1 MQRTVALTGISGFIG
16 QAIARHLC
24 QAGVKVRG
32 LIRTSKKIAS
42 LEHPDITLINGNLN
56 NRESLSRLVESCS
69 SLINCA
75 GAIRGYKKD
84 DFVPTNVQG
93 VANLIQVCLSQPSP
107 PKFIHLSSLAAREP
121 SLSPYAWSKR
131 EGELVIQQR
140 AQSLPWIIL
149 RPPAVYGPNDEAL
162 LPLFKLARKGIA
174 IQLGTRDAKFSLI
187 HVQDLADVALH
198 CIEDHNTRSTIFEV
212 DDGLSG
218 GYSWESV
225 FRVLNPGMKI
235 HLQISPAL
243 LRLLGKSNEVLSRL
257 FGYAP
262 LFTTGKVAELRHHN
276 WVCDSLPA
284 RQQLDWTPQIHL
296 EEGLRRLFASD
307 NLIVSKMN

>member
-16 QAIARHLC
+16 QAIAHHLC

-42 LEHPDITLINGNLN
+42 LEHPDITLINGNLD
-56 NRESLSRLVESCS
+56 NRESLNRLVEGCS

-84 DFVPTNVQG
+84 DFSPTNIRG
-93 VANLIQVCLSQPSP
+93 VDNLLQVCLSQPLP

-121 SLSPYAWSKR
+121 ALSPYAWSKR
-131 EGELVIQQR
+131 EGELIIQQQ
-140 AQSLPWIIL
+140 AQTLPWIIL

-187 HVQDLADVALH
+187 HVQDLADVTLR
-198 CIEDHNTRSTIFEV
+198 CIESHNTRSKTFDV

-225 FRVLNPGMKI
+225 FRVLNPHMKI
-235 HLQISPAL
+235 HLQISPTL
-243 LRLLGKSNEVLSRL
+243 LWLLGKSNEVFSRL
-257 FGYAP
+257 LRYAP
-262 LFTTGKVAELRHHN
+262 LFTTGKVAELRHHD
-276 WVCDSLPA
+276 WVCDSLDS
-284 RQQLDWTPQIHL
+284 RQQLDWTPQIPL
-296 EEGLRRLFASD
+296 EEGLRRLFTSD

>member
-1 MQRTVALTGISGFIG
+1 MQRIVAITGISGFIG
-16 QAIARHLC
+16 QSIAHYLC

-32 LIRTSKKIAS
+32 LIRTSKKIPS
-42 LEHPDITLINGNLN
+42 LEHPDITLIKGNLD
-56 NRESLSRLVESCS
+56 NRESLHRLVDGCS

-84 DFVPTNVQG
+84 DFLATNVRG
-93 VANLIQVCLSQPSP
+93 VANLLHVCLSQHSP

-121 SLSPYAWSKR
+121 GLSPYAWSKR

-140 AQSLPWIIL
+140 AHSLPWIIL

-162 LPLFKLARKGIA
+162 LSLFTLARKGIA

-187 HVQDLADVALH
+187 HVQDLADVALR
-198 CIEDHNTRSTIFEV
+198 CLDDHNARSTIFEV

-225 FRVLNPGMKI
+225 FRVLNPRMKI
-235 HLQISPAL
+235 HLQIAPTL
-243 LRLLGKSNEVLSRL
+243 LWVLGKSNEVLSRL
-257 FGYAP
+257 FRYAP
-262 LFTTGKVAELRHHN
+262 LFTTGKVAELRHHD
-276 WVCDSLPA
+276 WVCDSLNA
-284 RQQLDWTPQIHL
+284 RQELGWTPQIPL

-307 NLIVSKMN
+307 NLI